1 MRKENSD
8 LKSFFNSDVHE
19 RDVYEFWF
27 KHQDALQVYFPHG
40 RGATDLAFMRLER
53 AERTPS
59 VRPCVVKTAGGGRYC
74 HGYTVKD
81 FGDGSTMNPFWRLLQ
96 NGYSRSDA
104 TKLICE
110 WLGNSG
116 NEIYAHTT
124 KNPFNKDMQDT
135 EKPAYQAEVIRRFL
149 DNREAFKPR
158 FMEVLRGFMRACDE
172 EEIARLLSNNTL
184 LIGFNPQG
192 KFSDVDRVMLL
203 EQDENRVSWGHW
215 AYNRNAEKL
224 IKGAPKGKLRK
235 HSKRVLLGSHLI
247 KLYGKDIIYAEGH
260 TDFINNIAK
269 GYACVTT
276 GSSTKGFSKEGL
288 ELLSGKTLHDFPD
301 SDEPGIKGAM
311 ERHIEIVE
319 FNKGR
324 PADQQITHI
333 IYKWGDS
340 WNRAN
345 GEVYSPAMIEEF
357 QRKTL
362 DQLCRRHWEKTF
374 KIPDDSPYLL
384 KNWVGYTNKS
394 RAWGYDFVDFHLEH
408 KNAKDYTKFLAKF
421 KFDI

>member
-247 KLYGKDIIYAEGH
+247 KLYGKDIIY
-260 TDFINNIAK
+260 
-269 GYACVTT
+269 
-276 GSSTKGFSKEGL
+276 
-288 ELLSGKTLHDFPD
+288 D